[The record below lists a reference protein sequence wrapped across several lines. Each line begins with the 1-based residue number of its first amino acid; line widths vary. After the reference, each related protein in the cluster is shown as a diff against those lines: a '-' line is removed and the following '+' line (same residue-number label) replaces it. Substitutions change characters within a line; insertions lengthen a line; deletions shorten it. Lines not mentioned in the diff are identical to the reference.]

1 MSDLITG
8 TLMAKFISGLGGLIG
23 GVSFMVFYTPR
34 NVWDAAIRSGLAV
47 TAAIVFS
54 PTLLDWLNFE
64 HTVNNSIA
72 SSVVIGFCAW
82 SILSLFARS
91 LINMQDERTILRMP
105 WVSKKRDK

>member
-8 TLMAKFISGLGGLIG
+8 TLMAKLISGLGGLIG
-23 GVSFMVFYTPR
+23 GVSFMVFYTPQ

-64 HTVNNSIA
+64 QTMNNSIA
-72 SSVVIGFCAW
+72 SSVIIGFCAW
-82 SILSLFARS
+82 SVLSLFART
-91 LINMQDERTILRMP
+91 LINMHDERTAVRVP
-105 WVSKKRDK
+105 WLFKRNK